1 MPENAFNNRSIYTLQ
16 NLLQGNTQ
24 NKKAVVN
31 PQTFASCM
39 YVRNCAWYIS
49 EMRKCCCFLELVDL
63 WQQSVRQTHNE
74 KLCYNV
80 IVIGVCF

>member
-1 MPENAFNNRSIYTLQ
+1 MPENEFNNRSIYTLQ

-39 YVRNCAWYIS
+39 YMSGTVHGT
-49 EMRKCCCFLELVDL
+49 FL
-63 WQQSVRQTHNE
+63 R
-74 KLCYNV
+74 
-80 IVIGVCF
+80 